1 MCWERL
7 MLGSHAGQVYTV
19 CKLKRLQFKIQ
30 GLTVQYLDYIQD
42 MSINISFKL
51 IITQKE
57 VAFDHNL
64 TN

>member
-30 GLTVQYLDYIQD
+30 GFKFQLLDYTNKCQ
-42 MSINISFKL
+42 FQTYE
-51 IITQKE
+51 TQKA